1 MGLSPLARGN
11 RRLSGPCCRGKGPIP
26 ARAGQPGAAALLAA
40 LPGAYPRSR
49 GATRQP
55 GRPIFCNRGLSPLAR
70 GNLNACR
77 WNHADRG
84 PIPARAGQPAS
95 RPARRPMNGAYPRSR
110 GATDAGSASLGQSPG
125 LSPLARGNLGL
136 AGDQRGGQ
144 RPIPARAGQP
154 SPSDGPAAC
163 SRAYPRSRGA
173 TEAFAGI
180 SRPCRGLSPLA
191 RGNQPREPAS
201 RLPMGPIPARAGQ
214 PPWPGQSRSL
224 LGAYPRSRGA
234 TAGVAASNASS
245 KGLSPLARGNRT
257 TGTVRGGGKGPIP
270 ARAGQPEVPGI
281 KSPSLTAY
289 PRSRGATSNRWR
301 CRNSPSG
308 LSPLARGNLP
318 RRVNRRI
325 HHGPIPARAGQP
337 AAAAAPRHPKRAYPR
352 SRGATRNTPCTQS
365 SCRGL
370 SPLARGNRH
379 QVLNIR
385 RWQGPIPARAGQ
397 PRPGRAP

>member
-154 SPSDGPAAC
+154 CARSMPETRR
-163 SRAYPRSRGA
+163 RAYPRSRGA
-173 TEAFAGI
+173 TWPGHAAAGQAQ
-180 SRPCRGLSPLA
+180 GLSPLA
-191 RGNQPREPAS
+191 RGNLTKICAGYGTF
-201 RLPMGPIPARAGQ
+201 GPIPARAGQ
-214 PPWPGQSRSL
+214 PPFPIRL
-224 LGAYPRSRGA
+224 RFARTAYPRSRGA
-234 TAGVAASNASS
+234 TAGHPARRARSA
-245 KGLSPLARGNRT
+245 GLSPLARGNRPSH
-257 TGTVRGGGKGPIP
+257 RRRARRRGPIP
-270 ARAGQPEVPGI
+270 ARAGQPI
-281 KSPSLTAY
+281 ATATHKSED
-289 PRSRGATSNRWR
+289 
-301 CRNSPSG
+301 
-308 LSPLARGNLP
+308 
-318 RRVNRRI
+318 
-325 HHGPIPARAGQP
+325 
-337 AAAAAPRHPKRAYPR
+337 RAYPR
-352 SRGATRNTPCTQS
+352 SRGATQ
-365 SCRGL
+365 
-370 SPLARGNRH
+370 
-379 QVLNIR
+379 
-385 RWQGPIPARAGQ
+385 RA
-397 PRPGRAP
+397 